1 MWGAICEP
9 SLRKL
14 KMHTSLLFSFKN
26 TILSPLYLLASP
38 VLSLRDGIGPFRSA
52 MPKSIQFLRGTG
64 TCPARVTTKC
74 NFSTRRNSNA
84 TRTNDSTLVTARATA
99 GVSPFR
105 DATKEP
111 NNAEKESI
119 FFVNVRFVGVGF
131 RAYVVKKV
139 FKDTDLSLPVQF
151 SQETFA
157 LEGKDSIKSK
167 KGDENTRFL
176 HEEDGKKALRFL
188 MLKVGQS
195 ALTAYPI
202 PKGIGVYCPKDQQ
215 ADKDAILLTGN
226 NLQELK
232 QITAEI
238 KSYKTPDPYKG
249 SGIYQS
255 QRIETDE
262 GEIFENEKVFR
273 KVMKKK

>member
-1 MWGAICEP
+1 MWGAISGP

-38 VLSLRDGIGPFRSA
+38 VLSLRDGTGSFRSA

-64 TCPARVTTKC
+64 TCPTRVTTKC
-74 NFSTRRNSNA
+74 SFSTRRNSNA
-84 TRTNDSTLVTARATA
+84 TRTNDSTLVTARATREA
-99 GVSPFR
+99 
-105 DATKEP
+105 

-139 FKDTDLSLPVQF
+139 FKNTDPSLSVQF
-151 SQETFA
+151 PRETFA
-157 LEGKDSIKSK
+157 LEGMDNIKSK

>member
-1 MWGAICEP
+1 MSSP
-9 SLRKL
+9 P
-14 KMHTSLLFSFKN
+14 TSSFLAP
-26 TILSPLYLLASP
+26 TELAVGFIFGELSP
-38 VLSLRDGIGPFRSA
+38 V
-52 MPKSIQFLRGTG
+52 GTG
-64 TCPARVTTKC
+64 IAVFNGNLSKIKK
-74 NFSTRRNSNA
+74 
-84 TRTNDSTLVTARATA
+84 
-99 GVSPFR
+99 VSPKVGRKPIASVLNSTIAYNGSSRLHRCF
-105 DATKEP
+105 AVAST
-111 NNAEKESI
+111 NLA
-119 FFVNVRFVGVGF
+119 FVNIRFVGVGF
-131 RAYVVKKV
+131 RAYVVKK
-139 FKDTDLSLPVQF
+139 FFEKSNDTQPKL
-151 SQETFA
+151 
-157 LEGKDSIKSK
+157 DSVAPNLGAEAIGDK
-167 KGDENTRFL
+167 KGLGTASGAGFQSLRDAKPIEHSCFEQNNARFL
-176 HEEDGKKALRFL
+176 HEEEGKKAFRFL

>member
-38 VLSLRDGIGPFRSA
+38 VGIGPFRSA

-84 TRTNDSTLVTARATA
+84 TRTNDSTLV
-99 GVSPFR
+99 S
-105 DATKEP
+105 KEP

-195 ALTAYPI
+195 LTAYPI

>member
-1 MWGAICEP
+1 MEGRDNVGSYFWTL
-9 SLRKL
+9 LRKL

-26 TILSPLYLLASP
+26 TVLSPLYLLASP
-38 VLSLRDGIGPFRSA
+38 VGTGPFRSA
-52 MPKSIQFLRGTG
+52 VPKSIQFLRGTG
-64 TCPARVTTKC
+64 ACPARVTTKC
-74 NFSTRRNSNA
+74 DFSTSNA
-84 TRTNDSTLVTARATA
+84 TRTNDSTLVTARAT
-99 GVSPFR
+99 
-105 DATKEP
+105 KEA

-139 FKDTDLSLPVQF
+139 FKNTDPSLSVQF
-151 SQETFA
+151 PRETFA
-157 LEGKDSIKSK
+157 LEGMDNIKSK

>member
-1 MWGAICEP
+1 MGELLWSFSGA
-9 SLRKL
+9 SLTR
-14 KMHTSLLFSFKN
+14 
-26 TILSPLYLLASP
+26 
-38 VLSLRDGIGPFRSA
+38 
-52 MPKSIQFLRGTG
+52 SIQRGKLATPSASFAG
-64 TCPARVTTKC
+64 YPYGGLGETPSTE
-74 NFSTRRNSNA
+74 NFA
-84 TRTNDSTLVTARATA
+84 
-99 GVSPFR
+99 
-105 DATKEP
+105 
-111 NNAEKESI
+111 
-119 FFVNVRFVGVGF
+119 FVNIRFVGVGF
-131 RAYVVKKV
+131 RAYVVKKFFEGEASTGAPKV
-139 FKDTDLSLPVQF
+139 EQKLLASSAGAKAHSSLGLESGFVDANMDPRVSGADTF
-151 SQETFA
+151 GRRSQESWR
-157 LEGKDSIKSK
+157 LEQ
-167 KGDENTRFL
+167 NNARFL
-176 HEEDGKKALRFL
+176 HEEEGKKAIRFL

-249 SGIYQS
+249 SGIYES